1 MASTATP
8 NILLVI
14 TDQHRG
20 DCLGIDGHPVLQTP
34 YLDHLAASGA
44 RFPRAYS
51 ACPVCIPAR
60 RTLLTGRK
68 PARQGVTMNYDT
80 WLHGPTLPET
90 LGKAGYQTHLC
101 GKLHFWPHRTMYG
114 FQSADWAD
122 SPHKRYPHE
131 DDYQAF
137 LNREGARMPM
147 AGVAHG
153 AHYNGWVA
161 RPWHL
166 EERLHFTNWCVDSA
180 MQFLDRR
187 DPSRPFFLNVSFHQ
201 PHEPCTPPQAYW
213 DRYIHADLPEP
224 PVGDW
229 ARAFDT
235 PNLGQPVSSW
245 RTALT
250 PAQQRQYQAG
260 YYGCIN
266 HIDDQ
271 IGRLLTVLPRNTI
284 IVFVSDHGEMLGDH
298 QWIRKRTPY
307 EGSARIPF
315 LIRFPD
321 DAGLDGGQV
330 RQEPVELMDVMPTL
344 LEAAGVPAPEG
355 MDGASLMPLLRGES
369 APWRSYVHGE
379 CAIVPSKDSG
389 MQYLTDGKTKFTR
402 YPGTGEEELFDLSE
416 DPQELRN
423 VIAEPAYA
431 QTAREWRRILVK
443 ELEGRPEGF
452 VKDGALQVTGGPAS
466 PYLPGYEQEHFLAK
480 CRPETLR

>member
-1 MASTATP
+1 
-8 NILLVI
+8 
-14 TDQHRG
+14 
-20 DCLGIDGHPVLQTP
+20 
-34 YLDHLAASGA
+34 
-44 RFPRAYS
+44 
-51 ACPVCIPAR
+51 
-60 RTLLTGRK
+60 
-68 PARQGVTMNYDT
+68 
-80 WLHGPTLPET
+80 
-90 LGKAGYQTHLC
+90 
-101 GKLHFWPHRTMYG
+101 
-114 FQSADWAD
+114 
-122 SPHKRYPHE
+122 
-131 DDYQAF
+131 
-137 LNREGARMPM
+137 M

-153 AHYNGWVA
+153 ANYNGWVA

-166 EERLHFTNWCVDSA
+166 DERLHFTNWCVDSA
-180 MQFLDRR
+180 MHFLDRR

-229 ARAFDT
+229 ARVFDA

-271 IGRLLTVLPRNTI
+271 IGRLLTVLPRDTI

-321 DAGLDGGQV
+321 ETGLHAGQV

-355 MDGASLMPLLRGES
+355 MDGASLMPLLRGENG
-369 APWRSYVHGE
+369 PWRSYVHGE
-379 CAIVPSKDSG
+379 CAIVPSKNSG
-389 MQYLTDGKTKFTR
+389 MQYLTDGKTKYAR

-431 QTAREWRRILVK
+431 ETATEWRRVLIR

-452 VKDGALQVTGGPAS
+452 VKDGTLQVTGRPAE
-466 PYLPGYEQEHFLAK
+466 PCLPGYEQEHFLAK
-480 CRPETLR
+480 LRPETRR